1 VNVQELRIAAPD
13 IEPMRGVYRPSAD
26 SLLLAEAFAM
36 NEPQRRLEV
45 LDVCCGSGF
54 QGIAAALRG
63 HLVDAVDSDKCATIN
78 ARRNALLN
86 VVQLRVLRGDL
97 FAPVIDR
104 RYDAVLANPPYLP
117 TPPKGVRRHVWC
129 DGGPDGRVVI
139 DRICREVSAHLNP
152 GGSLWMVQ
160 SSLAD
165 IPRSKELLREAGLF
179 VSEVA
184 ERIEPFGPVT
194 NERLDYLESVGLVA
208 PDDSYERLVVLQA
221 TLTA

>member
-1 VNVQELRIAAPD
+1 MNVQELRIAAPD

-63 HLVDAVDSDKCATIN
+63 HLVDAVDSDRCATIN

-97 FAPVIDR
+97 FEPVVDR
-104 RYDAVLANPPYLP
+104 RYDAVLANPPYMP
-117 TPPKGVRRHVWC
+117 TPPKGVRRHVWS
-129 DGGPDGRVVI
+129 DGGPDGRAVI
-139 DRICREVSAHLNP
+139 DRICREAPDHLNH

-165 IPRSKELLREAGLF
+165 IPRSKELLTDAGLF

-194 NERLDYLESVGLVA
+194 NERLEYLESVGLVA
-208 PDDSYERLVVLQA
+208 SDDSYERLVVLQA